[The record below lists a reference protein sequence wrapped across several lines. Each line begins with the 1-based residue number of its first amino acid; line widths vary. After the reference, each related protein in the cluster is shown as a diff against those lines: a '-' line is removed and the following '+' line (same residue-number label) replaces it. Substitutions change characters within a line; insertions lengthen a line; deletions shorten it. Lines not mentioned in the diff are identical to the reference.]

1 MPSDQRGPIDLGS
14 GHSLRPLHDD
24 GKVFGYVEY
33 HPTPDG
39 GVCRGSV
46 PLDIPEQP
54 MAGHRWKVVQQ
65 DPLTL
70 EPSILCRLCG
80 NHGWIREGRWV
91 KA

>member
-1 MPSDQRGPIDLGS
+1 MAAEG
-14 GHSLRPLHDD
+14 
-24 GKVFGYVEY
+24 GKVDEQIVGYIEY
-33 HPTPDG
+33 HPTADG

-46 PLDIPEQP
+46 ALDIPDQP
-54 MAGHRWKVVQQ
+54 MAGKARWKVVQQ

-70 EPSILCRLCG
+70 EPSIHCRLCG